1 VLIIARTKSGN
12 KKGRNFMN
20 PVFIR
25 GEVNDIPLN
34 IKIGCINKQGLLG
47 PSSDVFKSLS
57 RLLLIVLRP
66 HNKPGCYQVVA
77 FMPRFVFYVKLIV
90 KRIC

>member
-1 VLIIARTKSGN
+1 MTAKTKSSN

-57 RLLLIVLRP
+57 RLLLLVLRP
-66 HNKPGCYQVVA
+66 HNKAGRYQVVA
-77 FMPRFVFYVKLIV
+77 LMPGFVFYVELII